1 METSGEAA
9 VQGERPGPVCEEC
22 GRLREQARAAVLC
35 GDRSRLSDV
44 RVMQGR
50 HRQAEHGQAA

>member
-1 METSGEAA
+1 MGEEA
-9 VQGERPGPVCEEC
+9 VQWRERPSPVCGEC

-35 GDRSRLSDV
+35 GDKSRLSDV